1 MYFMNTL
8 ETGEVPVELKYCE
21 RCGGLWL
28 RPQGKDVV
36 YCRGCQEHIAAWPR
50 AGERYAQHPRQR
62 QEQEPQEQDLHSQN
76 LQGQDLQNH
85 DPIECLAGVAGIE
98 VRP

>member
-1 MYFMNTL
+1 MYFMSTL

-28 RPQGKDVV
+28 RRQGEDVV
-36 YCRGCQEHIAAWPR
+36 YCRGCQEHMEAWPR
-50 AGERYAQHPRQR
+50 AGERYAPHPRQR
-62 QEQEPQEQDLHSQN
+62 QEQEPQQQDLHRENLQNQN
-76 LQGQDLQNH
+76 LQNQD
-85 DPIECLAGVAGIE
+85 PTECLAGVAGIE